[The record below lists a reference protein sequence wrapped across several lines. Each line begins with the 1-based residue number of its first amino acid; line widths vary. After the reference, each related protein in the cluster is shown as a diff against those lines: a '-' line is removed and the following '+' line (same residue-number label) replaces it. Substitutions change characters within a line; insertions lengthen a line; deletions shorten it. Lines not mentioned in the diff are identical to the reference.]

1 MNTSQTNEDPKRTK
15 NERNHSSNP
24 RTQEPIFNTFF
35 HLLGF
40 FEVRIYTSHLE
51 GNRKPLLVIYDIQV
65 LYIQYY
71 TGSMEP
77 HLVYPKYFRSVTVL
91 L

>member
-40 FEVRIYTSHLE
+40 FEVRIYSSHLE
-51 GNRKPLLVIYDIQV
+51 RNRNRCLLFTIHRYYIYNTIRVVWTRIWFVQS
-65 LYIQYY
+65 IFA
-71 TGSMEP
+71 S
-77 HLVYPKYFRSVTVL
+77 
-91 L
+91 